1 MAAGATVDENERLWV
16 QVVPLELIEEENLKL
31 TVFLYHY
38 CLHAIIKIMLFF
50 FQVIDNLLLFKH
62 RKMFFLQY

>member
-1 MAAGATVDENERLWV
+1 MTSMARRLIGSVFIVAAGATVDENERLWV

-38 CLHAIIKIMLFF
+38 CLRYIIQKI
-50 FQVIDNLLLFKH
+50 
-62 RKMFFLQY
+62 